1 MKISHSLTLV
11 GTLAVFGW
19 SATAHAYSS
28 AEFLSNESYQYGR
41 FEASIKFP
49 SGSGVIGAFFLW
61 KDGSEMEGTFW
72 NELDFE
78 TLGFDCHLETNAYY
92 GNPAQ
97 YHVERAPGD
106 PVCDEYHTFAYEWT
120 PDYVA
125 WLVDGTEVRRET
137 GDTAAAYRDNASDGM
152 QFRFN
157 VWPGDE
163 TFGGAFD
170 PSLLPVY
177 QYIDWIQYS
186 SYDGSSFVLEWRED
200 FDDPALPADWT
211 LGTWDSPKGLSTHVI
226 ENAGVVDGALV
237 LALTAYDAVGIPGV
251 SPTTTTGGVG
261 GSTSTS
267 TSSATAGGG
276 SDGSVSAGGA
286 SSTATGTLSGTA
298 TDTASAS
305 TTGAGGAGGVGATS
319 TTAGSLSTAS
329 QSSATTTS
337 TSSVVGSSTSGTTGS
352 AAPDTTTALTA
363 TNGSG
368 GGGAADDSGGCGC
381 RTAGYGA
388 RPSSSG
394 LAAMT
399 LLALGAAL
407 RIRRRST
414 L

>member
-237 LALTAYDAVGIPGV
+237 LALTADDAVGIPGV

-267 TSSATAGGG
+267 TSSATAGG
-276 SDGSVSAGGA
+276 GSVSAGGA

-337 TSSVVGSSTSGTTGS
+337 TSNVVGSSTSGTTGS

-368 GGGAADDSGGCGC
+368 GGGAADDNGGCGC
-381 RTAGYGA
+381 RSAGDGA

>member
-237 LALTAYDAVGIPGV
+237 LALTADDAVGIPGV

-276 SDGSVSAGGA
+276 SVSAGGA

-298 TDTASAS
+298 TDAASAS

>member
-237 LALTAYDAVGIPGV
+237 LALTADDAVGIPGV

-276 SDGSVSAGGA
+276 SVSAGGA

-298 TDTASAS
+298 TDAASAS

-329 QSSATTTS
+329 QSSATTTF